1 MISDRAAGRL
11 IAIATI
17 LVGAMAAM
25 ATEPIPAPGTNL
37 NSGLTEIAPA
47 EAPQPELASFVS
59 TAAGE

>member
-25 ATEPIPAPGTNL
+25 ATEPLPASTPNET
-37 NSGLTEIAPA
+37 NSGLTEIAPT
-47 EAPQPELASFVS
+47 EAPQPELASLVP
-59 TAAGE
+59 